1 MLTRRQLRIKA
12 MQALYANRVT
22 GSSLQKAINTLED
35 SLDNV
40 YQLFLME
47 MKALGEFHRFEEER
61 FERGKKKKMPS
72 PEDLVPNLAMLD
84 NPLLKK
90 LRFDSNLIALF
101 DEHSVRWGD
110 DRDMLNTVYKKMIAG
125 EEYQEYVAL
134 TNPTEEQQRHFVMEM
149 YSIYF
154 AHNEVLH
161 ELYEERNIHWSD
173 DLEAAQ
179 MMVVYALK
187 ESSLNELEPLTL
199 PTLYKDKED
208 LDFTLDLLRK
218 SIQNEDYFE
227 ELIAAQTKNWESD
240 RIAVVDKL
248 LMKMALAEL
257 IYFTQIPV
265 KVTFN
270 EYIELTKLFSTSRS
284 GTFINGV
291 LDKLVAQ
298 LTESKQ
304 IRKVGRGLL

>member
-12 MQALYANRVT
+12 MQAFYAHQVT
-22 GSSLQKAINTLED
+22 GSSLQKAINMLED

-40 YQLFLME
+40 FQLFLME
-47 MKALGEFHRFEEER
+47 MKALGEFHRLEEER
-61 FERGKKKKMPS
+61 LERGKKKKMPA
-72 PEDLVPNLAMLD
+72 PEDLAPNLTMVE

-90 LRFDSNLIALF
+90 VRFDENLTALF
-101 DEHSVRWGD
+101 NEHSVRWGD
-110 DRDMLNTVYKKMIAG
+110 DRELLSTVYKKMISG
-125 EEYQEYVAL
+125 KEYLEYMAL
-134 TNPTEEQQRHFVMEM
+134 TNPTGEQHRSFVMEM
-149 YSIYF
+149 YSAYF

-161 ELYEERNIHWSD
+161 ELYEERNIHWTD

-179 MMVVYALK
+179 MMVVFTLN
-187 ESSLNELEPLTL
+187 ESSPDEVQPLTL
-199 PTLYKDKED
+199 PALYKDNED
-208 LDFTLDLLRK
+208 LDFTLELLRK

-304 IRKVGRGLL
+304 IRKAGRGLL